1 VSPLSPTVYVHSSD
15 PRPGRLHCSS
25 PNPILILGGS
35 TSIARPPQGTGRGV
49 AFGVLCARQLAGYD
63 TSSSAVME
71 SVAVRQLAVAAL
83 GLSSDA
89 MRADVFGV
97 GYGGA
102 ARGEDA
108 VQ

>member
-1 VSPLSPTVYVHSSD
+1 
-15 PRPGRLHCSS
+15 
-25 PNPILILGGS
+25 
-35 TSIARPPQGTGRGV
+35 
-49 AFGVLCARQLAGYD
+49 
-63 TSSSAVME
+63 ME